1 MESNHFLLDSEVEN
15 LTHSIIMQ
23 ILAFDSELANNGS
36 DLSQHKILHIK
47 LILRNNYTIDI
58 ISTNYN

>member
-15 LTHSIIMQ
+15 LMIMQ

-36 DLSQHKILHIK
+36 EPSQLKILHIK